1 MKTRNIPIRN
11 ISDADAFAVEVYN
24 FNGAYRCLYK
34 RIEES
39 SDSTFKKEFIKRF
52 NLNDIL
58 YRSLVSL
65 ITAQKKS
72 KEEIDK
78 EKQ

>member
-1 MKTRNIPIRN
+1 MKTRVIPIRN
-11 ISDADAFAVEVYN
+11 ISDADAFNVEVYN
-24 FNGAYRCLYK
+24 FNSAYRCLYK
-34 RIEES
+34 RMEES

-65 ITAQKKS
+65 IIAQKKS
-72 KEEIDK
+72 KEERDK
-78 EKQ
+78 EK